1 MLNFE
6 SFDYFENLLALS
18 FVAVPIFY
26 AVRSA
31 RARRLLLGFTGL
43 YLITL
48 IAPRL
53 TIFYVA
59 FWLVVFTLQH
69 LVSRWPDESRWIA
82 LTLSIIVLLAP
93 MVIWKTSPTWFIV
106 EFNLFFND
114 AVESTS
120 AWFGA
125 IDRVRDIILPIGL
138 SFATFRAID
147 LLIKIH
153 YELSPPLS
161 PTTMFA
167 FGFFPPVQ
175 VIGPVIEVTEVQTE
189 LGRAEPASFRGITE
203 GIMLIG
209 VGLAKVF
216 VISYALEPARSVLN
230 PNAFGSTAEFWIE
243 LFRFAFYFYFNFSG
257 FSDIAIGAAL
267 LFGFRLKPNFNNPF
281 VKTNPQA
288 FWNSWHMSLSHFA
301 QRNVFVPLGGMRK
314 ETQYP
319 ALMATIM
326 AIALCHDLTIPLVF
340 FGLYHGAG
348 LVLHR
353 MLADRRPPREGLALH
368 VAKSGA
374 LFVFFCLSLPL
385 LLMQLADLPGF
396 YGNLIGADW

>member
-1 MLNFE
+1 MLDFE

-26 AVRSA
+26 MLKSA
-31 RARRLLLGFTGL
+31 RARRLILGFSGV
-43 YLITL
+43 YLTSL

-53 TIFYVA
+53 TVFYVV
-59 FWLVVFTLQH
+59 FWLVVFGLQF
-69 LVSRWPDESRWIA
+69 LVARSPDSWRWIVLA
-82 LTLSIIVLLAP
+82 VSIVMLLAP
-93 MVIWKTSPTWFIV
+93 MVTWKVQPTWFIV

-114 AVESTS
+114 AVTASS
-120 AWFGA
+120 AWVGA

-147 LLIKIH
+147 LLIKVH
-153 YELSPPLS
+153 YELTPPLS

-175 VIGPVIEVTEVQTE
+175 VIGPVIEVTEVRAD
-189 LGRAEPASFRGITE
+189 LGRASPVNYRNVTE
-203 GIMLIG
+203 GLLLIA

-216 VISYALEPARSVLN
+216 VISYILEPSTSVLN
-230 PNAFGSTAEFWIE
+230 PNAFGSAAEFWIE

-281 VKTNPQA
+281 AKTNPQA
-288 FWNSWHMSLSHFA
+288 FWNSWHMSLSHFC
-301 QRNVFVPLGGMRK
+301 QRNVFIPLGGMRK
-314 ETQYP
+314 RTQYP

-326 AIALCHDLTIPLVF
+326 VIALWHDLTIPLVI

-348 LVLHR
+348 LVVHR
-353 MLADRRPPREGLALH
+353 MVADRRPAGEGLPLH
-368 VAKSGA
+368 IAKSA
-374 LFVFFCLSLPL
+374 SLFVFFCLSLPL
-385 LLMQLADLPGF
+385 LLMRLEDLPGF
-396 YGNLIGADW
+396 YGKLIGADW